1 MLEDEIL
8 DQTLQKKNREIATLK
23 QKNEDLKQEY
33 DAKIKNLMGSI
44 TSLKTKNENLEKES
58 HENVRVDIIKRLKE
72 ERKNQESVISLLRK
86 YINNDGEVDKY
97 LIKEFKKNGEQRF
110 LTYEEL
116 HIKYKNVLNEYKKL
130 KLGLKDTNYK
140 KTKKNSTLYD
150 STKKSRK
157 SLQGIDDMTLQL
169 KVVEKFKD
177 QIEEYDEKIDKLQ
190 TENEELK
197 LQKSKMENMQNQVF
211 EKLKKYTE
219 ETSNMKNMYD
229 IIKKDIQEDSFT
241 KINDL
246 NLKLNKSEE
255 ENKKLKERIYEL
267 INIGEN
273 AQKTERDRLIKVQR
287 DNDIYAKLLDTK
299 KKEIEIYKEELEKF
313 RGNLE
318 KLDGRDTKKIKKLE
332 NQNDLITKNKNEL
345 EANINNLNNI
355 IEQKDNQIN
364 NLKNTIEALSE
375 QIKIKDE
382 EITLL
387 NEKIKEFEDIL
398 NKKII
403 NYNKLNI

>member
-8 DQTLQKKNREIATLK
+8 EQTLQKKNREIATLK

-72 ERKNQESVISLLRK
+72 ERKNQELVISLLRK

-273 AQKTERDRLIKVQR
+273 SQKTERDRLIKVQR

-318 KLDGRDTKKIKKLE
+318 KIDGRDTKKIKKLE

-345 EANINNLNNI
+345 EANVNNLTNI

-375 QIKIKDE
+375 QNKIKDE

-398 NKKII
+398 NKKI
-403 NYNKLNI
+403 KQLQ

>member
-273 AQKTERDRLIKVQR
+273 AQKSERDRLIKVQR

-375 QIKIKDE
+375 QNKIKDE

-387 NEKIKEFEDIL
+387 NEKIKEFEEIL

>member
-246 NLKLNKSEE
+246 NIKLNKAEE

-318 KLDGRDTKKIKKLE
+318 KIDGRDTKKIKKLE

-375 QIKIKDE
+375 QNKIKDE

-387 NEKIKEFEDIL
+387 NEKIKEFENIL
-398 NKKII
+398 TKKIK
-403 NYNKLNI
+403 KLQ

>member
-375 QIKIKDE
+375 QNKIKDE

-387 NEKIKEFEDIL
+387 NEKIKEFENIL
-398 NKKII
+398 TKKIK
-403 NYNKLNI
+403 KLQ

>member
-150 STKKSRK
+150 STKKSRI

-375 QIKIKDE
+375 QNKIKDE

>member
-33 DAKIKNLMGSI
+33 DAKIKDLMGSI

-375 QIKIKDE
+375 QNKIKDE

>member
-1 MLEDEIL
+1 
-8 DQTLQKKNREIATLK
+8 
-23 QKNEDLKQEY
+23 
-33 DAKIKNLMGSI
+33 
-44 TSLKTKNENLEKES
+44 
-58 HENVRVDIIKRLKE
+58 
-72 ERKNQESVISLLRK
+72 
-86 YINNDGEVDKY
+86 
-97 LIKEFKKNGEQRF
+97 
-110 LTYEEL
+110 
-116 HIKYKNVLNEYKKL
+116 
-130 KLGLKDTNYK
+130 LGLKDTNYK

-273 AQKTERDRLIKVQR
+273 AQKSERDRLIKVQR

-345 EANINNLNNI
+345 EANVNNLNNI

>member
-345 EANINNLNNI
+345 EVNINNLNNI

-375 QIKIKDE
+375 QNKIKDE

>member
-116 HIKYKNVLNEYKKL
+116 HIKYKNILNEYKKL

-375 QIKIKDE
+375 QNKIKDE

>member
-313 RGNLE
+313 RGDLE
-318 KLDGRDTKKIKKLE
+318 KIDGRDTKKIKKLE

>member
-313 RGNLE
+313 RGDLE
-318 KLDGRDTKKIKKLE
+318 KIDGRDTKKIKKLE

-375 QIKIKDE
+375 QNKIKDE

>member
-313 RGNLE
+313 RGDLE
-318 KLDGRDTKKIKKLE
+318 KIDGRDTKKIKKLE

-398 NKKII
+398 NKKI
-403 NYNKLNI
+403 KQLQ

>member
-157 SLQGIDDMTLQL
+157 SLKGIDDMTLQL

-375 QIKIKDE
+375 QNKIKDE

-387 NEKIKEFEDIL
+387 NEKIIEFEDIL

>member
-273 AQKTERDRLIKVQR
+273 AQKSERDRLIKVQR

-375 QIKIKDE
+375 QNKIKDE

>member
-97 LIKEFKKNGEQRF
+97 LIKGFKKNGEQRF

-375 QIKIKDE
+375 QNKIKDE

>member
-375 QIKIKDE
+375 QNKIKDE

-398 NKKII
+398 NKKI
-403 NYNKLNI
+403 KQLQ

>member
-375 QIKIKDE
+375 QNKIKDE

>member
-72 ERKNQESVISLLRK
+72 ERKNQELVISLLRK

-116 HIKYKNVLNEYKKL
+116 HIKYKNILNEYKKL

-273 AQKTERDRLIKVQR
+273 AQKSERDRLIKVQR

-345 EANINNLNNI
+345 EANVNNLNNI

-375 QIKIKDE
+375 QNKIKDE